1 MPGDNSTSASAAT
14 SMTYSNSSSAPGS
27 EHLPAPLKIGE
38 QHPQLFAVVRDKLR
52 ERILSG
58 EFTPGDRLVEG
69 RLSDEMGVSRIP
81 VREALRA
88 LAAEGL
94 VTIEPRRGAS
104 VSVLSDAAAYDMV
117 EVRATLEGL
126 NAKLAAQRRD
136 KDTAARLRNFLEEG
150 SVAARADSLDS
161 FLALNSQFHETL
173 ATIAGNVV
181 LTELLRSLRDR
192 TALLFAPSNMR
203 RARQNWEEHA
213 QILNAVIA
221 GNGDLAALLA
231 SQHVHNAATAY
242 TEAQQDKSAAD

>member
-1 MPGDNSTSASAAT
+1 MATVSITQNSGAMTTSLV
-14 SMTYSNSSSAPGS
+14 SSQTAETHQAPS
-27 EHLPAPLKIGE
+27 LKIGE
-38 QHPQLFAVVRDKLR
+38 QHPQLFAVIRDKLR

-69 RLSDEMGVSRIP
+69 RLSEEMGVSRIP

-104 VSVLSDAAAYDMV
+104 VSILSDAIAYDMV

-136 KDTAARLRNFLEEG
+136 AATVARLQAFLAEGMEAAREE
-150 SVAARADSLDS
+150 RLDK
-161 FLALNSQFHETL
+161 FLALNSQFHEML
-173 ATIAGNVV
+173 ATIGGNVV
-181 LTELLRSLRDR
+181 LTDLMRSLRDR
-192 TALLFAPSNMR
+192 TALLFAPSNMH
-203 RARQNWEEHA
+203 RAKQNWDEHS
-213 QILNAVIA
+213 QILHAVIA

-231 SQHVHNAATAY
+231 SQHVHNAARAY
-242 TEAQQDKSAAD
+242 TDAQQPHSNAD

>member
-1 MPGDNSTSASAAT
+1 
-14 SMTYSNSSSAPGS
+14 MTLGS
-27 EHLPAPLKIGE
+27 
-38 QHPQLFAVVRDKLR
+38 QHSPLFALVQETLR
-52 ERILSG
+52 KRILSG
-58 EFTPGDRLVEG
+58 AYAQGERLVEG
-69 RLSDEMGVSRIP
+69 DLAEEMGVSRIP

-104 VSVLSDAAAYDMV
+104 VAVPSEAIAYDMV

-136 KDTAARLRNFLEEG
+136 DATVTRLRKFLDDGTEAARSDDLQQ
-150 SVAARADSLDS
+150 
-161 FLALNSQFHETL
+161 FLALNSQFHEML

-181 LTELLRSLRDR
+181 LTDLMRSLRDR

-203 RARQNWEEHA
+203 RAKQNWDEHA

-221 GNGDLAALLA
+221 GNGELASLLA
-231 SQHVHNAATAY
+231 TQHVHNAARAY
-242 TEAQQDKSAAD
+242 TEAQQQNQPSAA

>member
-1 MPGDNSTSASAAT
+1 M
-14 SMTYSNSSSAPGS
+14 
-27 EHLPAPLKIGE
+27 
-38 QHPQLFAVVRDKLR
+38 FAVIRDKLR

-58 EFTPGDRLVEG
+58 EFTPGDRLIEG
-69 RLSDEMGVSRIP
+69 RLSDDMGVSRIP

-104 VSVLSDAAAYDMV
+104 VAVLSEAIAYDMV

-136 KDTAARLRNFLEEG
+136 DATVTRLRKFLDDGTEAARSDDLQQ
-150 SVAARADSLDS
+150 
-161 FLALNSQFHETL
+161 FLALNSQFHEML

-181 LTELLRSLRDR
+181 LTDLMRSLRDR

-203 RARQNWEEHA
+203 RAKQNWDEHA

-221 GNGDLAALLA
+221 GNGELASLLA
-231 SQHVHNAATAY
+231 TQHVHNAARAY
-242 TEAQQDKSAAD
+242 TEAQQQNQPSAA